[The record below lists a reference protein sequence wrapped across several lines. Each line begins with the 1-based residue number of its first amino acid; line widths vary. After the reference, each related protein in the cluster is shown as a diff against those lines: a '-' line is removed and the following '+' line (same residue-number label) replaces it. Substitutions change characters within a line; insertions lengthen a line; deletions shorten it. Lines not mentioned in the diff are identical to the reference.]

1 MSAGWLEVA
10 DGVLVRR
17 HAELDLSTGLVLGDG
32 ACLVVDTRASPAE
45 GAELAAAIRSVTGDP
60 CTVVIT
66 HAHFD
71 HCLGTAALAPT
82 AVWAHPACR
91 DDLARG
97 GAAQRAEAQA
107 WYREQGRHVAVP
119 LVAPVVPDRTVPDAA
134 ELRVGGR
141 RVLLTHPGAGH
152 TDHDLAV
159 LVPDAGVLFAGD
171 LVEQGAPPDF
181 TDAYCQAWPRAVD
194 ALLAL
199 DAAVLVPGHGDP
211 VDRGFVYEQRG
222 LVAAVAG
229 ELQRLAL
236 AGVPEDAALERGEW
250 PYPTEYLA
258 AGIAPGYAQLA
269 AERPEVGRRQLP
281 LA

>member
-1 MSAGWLEVA
+1 MSAGWLEVG

-17 HAELDLSTGLVLGDG
+17 HAELDLSIGLVLGDG

-45 GAELAAAIRSVTGDP
+45 GAELAVAIRSVTRDP
-60 CTVVIT
+60 RTVVIT

-82 AVWAHPACR
+82 SVWAHPACR
-91 DDLARG
+91 ADLARG
-97 GAAQRAEAQA
+97 GATQQAEARA
-107 WYREQGRHVAVP
+107 WYRGQGRPAAVP

-134 ELRVGGR
+134 ELHVGDR

-199 DAAVLVPGHGDP
+199 DAPVVVPGHGEP
-211 VDRGFVYEQRG
+211 VDRRFVAEQ
-222 LVAAVAG
+222 AA
-229 ELQRLAL
+229 ELADLAEL
-236 AGVPEDAALERGEW
+236 HAALRADRLTVADAVRRSPFPPATTRNALRRPGNPGE
-250 PYPTEYLA
+250 PPH
-258 AGIAPGYAQLA
+258 
-269 AERPEVGRRQLP
+269 RP
-281 LA
+281 